1 MRISLVV
8 VPASIL
14 AIVLFSGCNSAYAL
28 EENVGIAK
36 IDPSSPIFFLKTVR
50 EELELKFAGTPRTKI
65 LRHLEFATRRL
76 RESKALVGSQNED
89 LIQASLE
96 RYGVSFKKVLDFRP
110 RDEGLTLL
118 INHVI
123 GVHVLE
129 FDRMYE
135 QLKSPKAK
143 IALRSQVYY
152 LIQNSDV
159 SPQMRIFGCSFLLR
173 ESSSSG
179 LSQTEQVILKMRAD
193 KCFDRLK
200 PN

>member
-1 MRISLVV
+1 MRITF
-8 VPASIL
+8 IL
-14 AIVLFSGCNSAYAL
+14 AITAFFAFFMLSFCNSAYAL

-36 IDPSSPIFFLKTVR
+36 IDPSSPIFFLKTLR
-50 EELELKFAGTPRTKI
+50 EELELKFALPPRTKI

-96 RYGVSFKKVLDFRP
+96 RYGVSFNKVLTFRP

-129 FDRMYE
+129 FEGMYK

-159 SPQMRIFGCSFLLR
+159 SPPTRIFGCSFLLK
-173 ESSSSG
+173 ESSSSA
-179 LSQTEQVILKMRAD
+179 LTQTEQVILKMRAD

-200 PN
+200 PI